1 MKKLKDF
8 LLALI
13 LPRKMVR
20 FRKLNFF
27 LSFAIILIA
36 TYIAIGSTS
45 LMAKNYVS
53 KNFAF
58 FDGSVVDSFDKFDKI
73 DNFSIDDEKFE
84 MEATLYPGD
93 LGVYHHEYQLTTGE
107 TLDLTVVL
115 DDSVNIL
122 EEENSKTLKHFDLE
136 GYYKQEHKK
145 NTKYILLIYTKRHL
159 LYINDLGKKVS
170 DGSYEEIDS
179 VTNPIFEKE
188 NGEYVYYLPKDESE
202 IVINEQYPSYYDTTK
217 WTRKVSSENATI
229 DFEYS
234 GLFDIKPVK
243 RHNKI
248 INEAIYSNYSRCYL
262 YSDIILNGVDDLMIS
277 EKSVKDYF
285 VNHYNS
291 LLSIEANNEKAY
303 NSLIAFLAI
312 IFIPIIL
319 VFITWIFFK
328 GYNLTKFREYFAIFA
343 ITYASLSVLSFILG
357 FFIEYFEFFVIWWI
371 CEILYYFL
379 ATIRINLMKEEE
391 KDQNQDGENKEDQK
405 EELNFKN
412 IKDSYSQIG

>member
-1 MKKLKDF
+1 
-8 LLALI
+8 
-13 LPRKMVR
+13 MVD
-20 FRKLNFF
+20 
-27 LSFAIILIA
+27 
-36 TYIAIGSTS
+36 G
-45 LMAKNYVS
+45 NY
-53 KNFAF
+53 
-58 FDGSVVDSFDKFDKI
+58 
-73 DNFSIDDEKFE
+73 
-84 MEATLYPGD
+84 
-93 LGVYHHEYQLTTGE
+93 Q
-107 TLDLTVVL
+107 
-115 DDSVNIL
+115 
-122 EEENSKTLKHFDLE
+122 
-136 GYYKQEHKK
+136 
-145 NTKYILLIYTKRHL
+145 
-159 LYINDLGKKVS
+159 
-170 DGSYEEIDS
+170 EIDS
-179 VTNPIFEKE
+179 STNSIFEKE
-188 NGEYVYYLPKDESE
+188 NGEYVYYLPKDASE
-202 IVINEQYPSYYDTTK
+202 IVIDEQYPTYYDTTK
-217 WTRKVSSENATI
+217 WTRKVSSEIATI

-312 IFIPIIL
+312 ILMPIIL

-343 ITYASLSVLSFILG
+343 ITYASLSVVSFILG

-379 ATIRINLMKEEE
+379 ATIRINLMKEENDNQN
-391 KDQNQDGENKEDQK
+391 KDDENN
-405 EELNFKN
+405 EEPTQELKYKN